1 MMELKILWASMY
13 GNAEY
18 VANRVDKLAQE
29 RNFETEMIELNDV
42 TMSSLQKMKNVAVV
56 TSTTGQG
63 DLPTNGEWFWE
74 DLKKADI
81 DLSNIRYSVCALG
94 DSSPADFCGAGAKVD
109 DRFKELNAKRILD
122 IQECDGDD
130 AGSHKWAV
138 EFLEKLKQTED
149 EEFVW
154 HGS

>member
-94 DSSPADFCGAGAKVD
+94 DSSHADFCGAGAKVD
-109 DRFKELNAKRILD
+109 DRFKELNAKNSTYMEFIDRKTYKKHTSPITQDILYD
-122 IQECDGDD
+122 LNSGYI
-130 AGSHKWAV
+130 
-138 EFLEKLKQTED
+138 KQIK
-149 EEFVW
+149 
-154 HGS
+154 

>member
-1 MMELKILWASMY
+1 MY

-74 DLKKADI
+74 DLEKSDVNLADV
-81 DLSNIRYSVCALG
+81 RYSVCALG
-94 DSSPADFCGAGAKVD
+94 DSSHAHFCNAGKKIDERFAQLGAVKLL
-109 DRFKELNAKRILD
+109 DR
-122 IQECDGDD
+122 QECDGDD

-138 EFLEKLKQTED
+138 DFLERLATQN
-149 EEFVW
+149 
-154 HGS
+154 G

>member
-1 MMELKILWASMY
+1 MY

-18 VANRVDKLAQE
+18 VAQRVERLAQE

-94 DSSPADFCGAGAKVD
+94 DSSHTYFCGAGKKVD
-109 DRFKELNAKRILD
+109 ERLQQLGAVKVLDR
-122 IQECDGDD
+122 QECDGDD
-130 AGSHKWAV
+130 EGSDDWA
-138 EFLEKLKQTED
+138 ETFLTKLAN
-149 EEFVW
+149 
-154 HGS
+154 G

>member
-1 MMELKILWASMY
+1 MY

-94 DSSPADFCGAGAKVD
+94 DSSHTYFCGAGKKVD
-109 DRFKELNAKRILD
+109 ERLQQLGAVKVLDR
-122 IQECDGDD
+122 QECDGDD
-130 AGSHKWAV
+130 EGSDDWA
-138 EFLEKLKQTED
+138 ETFLTKLAN
-149 EEFVW
+149 
-154 HGS
+154 G

>member
-94 DSSPADFCGAGAKVD
+94 DSSHTYFCGAGKKVD
-109 DRFKELNAKRILD
+109 ERLQQLGAVRILD
-122 IQECDGDD
+122 RQECDGDD
-130 AGSHKWAV
+130 EGSDDWA
-138 EFLEKLKQTED
+138 ENFLTRLSNGT
-149 EEFVW
+149 
-154 HGS
+154 

>member
-1 MMELKILWASMY
+1 MY

-74 DLKKADI
+74 DLKRQI
-81 DLSNIRYSVCALG
+81 
-94 DSSPADFCGAGAKVD
+94 
-109 DRFKELNAKRILD
+109 
-122 IQECDGDD
+122 
-130 AGSHKWAV
+130 
-138 EFLEKLKQTED
+138 
-149 EEFVW
+149 
-154 HGS
+154 